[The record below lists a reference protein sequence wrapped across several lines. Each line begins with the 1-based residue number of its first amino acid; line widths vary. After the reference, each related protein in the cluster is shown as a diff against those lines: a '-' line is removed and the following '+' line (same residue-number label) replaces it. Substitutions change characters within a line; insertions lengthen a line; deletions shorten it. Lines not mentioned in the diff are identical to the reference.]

1 MYIWRNYVYIEKNN
15 IDIKIEKQEL
25 LIQGLK
31 EKELKLSYVY
41 RNKTE
46 NQISQFHQG
55 LHPVLFLIYNYLLV
69 ANVNTNVKSAILLSS
84 HRVPRD

>member
-1 MYIWRNYVYIEKNN
+1 MKKLHRRNNV
-15 IDIKIEKQEL
+15 DIRIEKQESQ
-25 LIQGLK
+25 IQGHNDSK
-31 EKELKLSYVY
+31 KKNSNFPMFIET
-41 RNKTE
+41 RRR
-46 NQISQFHQG
+46 ISQFHQG